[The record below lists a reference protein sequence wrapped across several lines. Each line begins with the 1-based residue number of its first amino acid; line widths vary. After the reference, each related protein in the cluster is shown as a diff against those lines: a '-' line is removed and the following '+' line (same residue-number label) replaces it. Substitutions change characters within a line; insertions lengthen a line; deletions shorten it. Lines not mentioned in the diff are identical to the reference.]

1 MNMQQMMG
9 KDAALTK
16 KDQKELESMM
26 NDMMFK
32 EMQDMYIN
40 LVDRCFNKC
49 VNNFRSRKMLSTE
62 KDCISNC
69 VAKSIAHNK
78 RVQMRFAEQNQM
90 MMGAQGMPG
99 AQGST

>member
-1 MNMQQMMG
+1 MQQMMG

-40 LVDRCFNKC
+40 LVDAA
-49 VNNFRSRKMLSTE
+49 ST
-62 KDCISNC
+62 S
-69 VAKSIAHNK
+69 V
-78 RVQMRFAEQNQM
+78 
-90 MMGAQGMPG
+90 
-99 AQGST
+99 